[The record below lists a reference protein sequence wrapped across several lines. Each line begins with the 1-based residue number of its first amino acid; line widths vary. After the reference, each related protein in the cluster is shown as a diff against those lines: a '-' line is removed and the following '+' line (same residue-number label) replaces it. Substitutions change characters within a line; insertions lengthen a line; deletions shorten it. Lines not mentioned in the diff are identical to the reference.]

1 MVVEKYNPKWPEQFR
16 ELKEFF
22 EKNTTEYISIEHVG
36 STSIPGMNAKP
47 IIDID
52 IVVEDAAQFLK
63 LKEEL
68 LKIGYIHEGDR
79 GIPGREAFDHENVP
93 INIDHHLYVCV
104 KDNAE
109 LKRHITFRD
118 RLRSN
123 PELVDEYNKIK
134 EEILAKV
141 GTDNRAGYVQ
151 MKEDNYK
158 WFFEKCCKPDFDAKK
173 TRKTD

>member
-1 MVVEKYNPKWPEQFR
+1 MVVEKYNPKWVEQFR
-16 ELKEFF
+16 VLKEFL

-36 STSIPGMNAKP
+36 STSISGMNAKP

-52 IVVEDAAQFLK
+52 IVVEDASQFQR

-68 LKIGYIHEGDR
+68 SKIGYVHEGDR

-93 INIDHHLYVCV
+93 LNIDHHLYVCV

-109 LKRHITFRD
+109 LLRHLKFRD
-118 RLRSN
+118 KLRSS
-123 PELVDEYNKIK
+123 PELVNEYNKIK

-141 GTDNRAGYVQ
+141 GADNRAGYVQ
-151 MKEDNYK
+151 MKEKEYK
-158 WFFEKCCKPDFDAKK
+158 WFFEKVLS
-173 TRKTD
+173 

>member
-1 MVVEKYNPKWPEQFR
+1 MVVEKYNPKWVEQF
-16 ELKEFF
+16 LAIKKFL

-52 IVVEDAAQFLK
+52 IVVEDAAQFQQ

-68 LKIGYIHEGDR
+68 SKIGYVHEGDR
-79 GIPGREAFDHENVP
+79 GISGREAFDHENVP
-93 INIDHHLYVCV
+93 LSIDHHLYVCT

-109 LKRHITFRD
+109 LKRHLKFRD
-118 RLRSN
+118 KLRAT
-123 PELVDEYNKIK
+123 PELVNEYNRIK

-141 GTDNRAGYVQ
+141 GNDNRAGYVQ
-151 MKEDNYK
+151 MKEEEYK
-158 WFFEKCCKPDFDAKK
+158 WFFEKVLS
-173 TRKTD
+173 

>member
-1 MVVEKYNPKWPEQFR
+1 MVVEKYNPKWVEQFC
-16 ELKEFF
+16 ELKEFL

-52 IVVEDAAQFLK
+52 VVVEDAAQFLK

-79 GIPGREAFDHENVP
+79 GISGREAFDHENVP

-158 WFFEKCCKPDFDAKK
+158 WFFEKVIEG
-173 TRKTD
+173 

>member
-1 MVVEKYNPKWPEQFR
+1 MVVEKYNPKWVEQFTV
-16 ELKEFF
+16 LKEFL

-52 IVVEDAAQFLK
+52 IVVEDASQFQR

-68 LKIGYIHEGDR
+68 SKIGYVHEGDR

-93 INIDHHLYVCV
+93 LNIDHHLYVCV

-109 LKRHITFRD
+109 LLRHLKFRD
-118 RLRSN
+118 KLRSS
-123 PELVDEYNKIK
+123 PELVNEYNKIK

-141 GTDNRAGYVQ
+141 GADNRAGYVQ
-151 MKEDNYK
+151 MKEKEYK
-158 WFFEKCCKPDFDAKK
+158 WFFEKVLS
-173 TRKTD
+173 

>member
-1 MVVEKYNPKWPEQFR
+1 MVVEKYNPKWVEQFR
-16 ELKEFF
+16 VLKEFL

-36 STSIPGMNAKP
+36 STSISGMNAKP

-52 IVVEDAAQFLK
+52 IVVEDATQFQR

-68 LKIGYIHEGDR
+68 SKIGYVHEGDR

-93 INIDHHLYVCV
+93 LNIDHHLYVCV

-109 LKRHITFRD
+109 LLRHLKFRD
-118 RLRSN
+118 KLRSS
-123 PELVDEYNKIK
+123 PELVNEYNKIK

-141 GTDNRAGYVQ
+141 GADNRAGYVQ
-151 MKEDNYK
+151 MKEKEYK
-158 WFFEKCCKPDFDAKK
+158 WFFEKVLS
-173 TRKTD
+173 

>member
-1 MVVEKYNPKWPEQFR
+1 MVVEKYNPHWVEQFLT
-16 ELKEFF
+16 LKEFL

-52 IVVEDAAQFLK
+52 VIVEDAAQFLK
-63 LKEEL
+63 LKKEL
-68 LKIGYIHEGDR
+68 SKIGYVHEGDR

>member
-1 MVVEKYNPKWPEQFR
+1 MVVEKYNPKWVEQFR
-16 ELKEFF
+16 VLKEFL

-52 IVVEDAAQFLK
+52 IVVEDASQFQR

-68 LKIGYIHEGDR
+68 SKIGYVHEGDR

-93 INIDHHLYVCV
+93 LNIDHHLYVCV

-109 LKRHITFRD
+109 LLRHLKFRD
-118 RLRSN
+118 KLRSS
-123 PELVDEYNKIK
+123 PELVNEYNKIK

-141 GTDNRAGYVQ
+141 GADNRAGYVQ
-151 MKEDNYK
+151 MKEKEYK
-158 WFFEKCCKPDFDAKK
+158 CFFEKVLS
-173 TRKTD
+173 

>member
-1 MVVEKYNPKWPEQFR
+1 MVVEKYNPKWVEQFKV
-16 ELKEFF
+16 LQEFL

-52 IVVEDAAQFLK
+52 IVVEDASQFQR

-68 LKIGYIHEGDR
+68 SKIGYVHEGDR
-79 GIPGREAFDHENVP
+79 GIPGREAFDHEKVSVG
-93 INIDHHLYVCV
+93 IDHHLYVCV

-109 LKRHITFRD
+109 LQRHLKFRD
-118 RLRSN
+118 RLRSS
-123 PELVDEYNKIK
+123 PELVNEYNKIK

-141 GTDNRAGYVQ
+141 GVDNRAGYVQ
-151 MKEDNYK
+151 MKETDYK
-158 WFFEKCCKPDFDAKK
+158 WFFDKVLS
-173 TRKTD
+173 

>member
-1 MVVEKYNPKWPEQFR
+1 MVVEKYNPKWVEQFR
-16 ELKEFF
+16 VLKEFL

-36 STSIPGMNAKP
+36 STSISGMNAKP

-52 IVVEDAAQFLK
+52 IVVEDASQFQR

-68 LKIGYIHEGDR
+68 SKIGYVHEGDR

-93 INIDHHLYVCV
+93 LDIDHHLYVCV

-109 LKRHITFRD
+109 LLRHLKFRD
-118 RLRSN
+118 KLRSS
-123 PELVDEYNKIK
+123 PELVNEYNKIK

-141 GTDNRAGYVQ
+141 GADNRAGYVQ
-151 MKEDNYK
+151 MKEKEYK
-158 WFFEKCCKPDFDAKK
+158 WFFEKVLS
-173 TRKTD
+173 